1 MFNPKQFEK
10 RVYTL
15 VTKEVNKA
23 FSALLKRDNRVI
35 ELEGIKMQK
44 QVMEALHCVVQETAI
59 QILYGLLVRMRQ
71 LPKARNLS
79 SDETP

>member
-1 MFNPKQFEK
+1 MFNPKQFEN

-23 FSALLKRDNRVI
+23 FSALLKKDNSVI

-44 QVMEALHCVVQETAI
+44 QVMKALHCVVQETAI

-79 SDETP
+79 SDENP